1 MIHLG
6 NVDFMLKNGFMHN
19 DEFGGLSKF
28 DDYRPNYN
36 KAMDTNF
43 GLYLGGDSK
52 QTSHDI
58 HGLESTGLNFG
69 INAAKDDL
77 YNSNKYDSLG
87 LKLNVADKTYNDY
100 GGESGYTTGDV
111 IISGSNF
118 FNGNGKF
125 NNYDTSKGTLH

>member
-43 GLYLGGDSK
+43 VLYLGGDSK

-58 HGLESTGLNFG
+58 HYYRLDQS
-69 INAAKDDL
+69 KPQKC
-77 YNSNKYDSLG
+77 SC
-87 LKLNVADKTYNDY
+87 LKIQMEQK
-100 GGESGYTTGDV
+100 
-111 IISGSNF
+111 
-118 FNGNGKF
+118 
-125 NNYDTSKGTLH
+125 